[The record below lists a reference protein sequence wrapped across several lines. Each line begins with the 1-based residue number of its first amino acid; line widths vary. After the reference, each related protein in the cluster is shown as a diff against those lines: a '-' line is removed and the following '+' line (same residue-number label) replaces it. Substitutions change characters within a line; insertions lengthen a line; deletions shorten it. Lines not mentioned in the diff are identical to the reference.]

1 MASLGAPGLPPAAQA
16 SQPEGSSSSSQRQE
30 PVIRLH
36 GYDILMDV
44 GMRPH
49 THVYKVRPKLHDDV
63 PVYMDDEEPCY
74 ALKCIDMNEP
84 DLPAEGKQRAVREAQ
99 ALLKL
104 QHPNVARYHKAF
116 LSEGRLCYMTEY
128 AEQTLH
134 HLIYTMK
141 ERQQRLSEDLT
152 WHLFVQICQGLK
164 KLHDSAIIHRALKA
178 RNLLLF
184 AEPLFVDPVFKYR
197 CKLTDLGIPE
207 LQRHL
212 RHSTSLKVEV
222 PQLGSPACSDG
233 PARCRVALRA
243 REDRS
248 SRSDCHEVARGAVL
262 CCRRQ
267 HSPRPDASHLT
278 LTFLT

>member
-1 MASLGAPGLPPAAQA
+1 MANSGAPGLPPAVQEA
-16 SQPEGSSSSSQRQE
+16 SQEGSSEPQQE

-44 GMRPH
+44 GLRPH

-84 DLPAEGKQRAVREAQ
+84 DLPADGKQRAVREAQ

-104 QHPNVARYHKAF
+104 QHPNLVRYHKAF
-116 LSEGRLCYMTEY
+116 LSEGRLCYMTEF

-134 HLIYTMK
+134 HFIYTMK
-141 ERQQRLSEDLT
+141 ERRERLSEELT
-152 WHLFVQICQGLK
+152 WHIFVQVCQGLK
-164 KLHDSAIIHRALKA
+164 KLHDSAIVHRALKA

-184 AEPLFVDPVFKYR
+184 VEPLYADPVFKYR

-212 RHSTSLKVEV
+212 RLSALSGSTLRYLAPEAR
-222 PQLGSPACSDG
+222 PAT
-233 PARCRVALRA
+233 PPHQRLQPLRT
-243 REDRS
+243 
-248 SRSDCHEVARGAVL
+248 RGCDPSCATS
-262 CCRRQ
+262 
-267 HSPRPDASHLT
+267 HPRT
-278 LTFLT
+278 